1 MPEIDEPNAEVD
13 VESVVDPNVAS
24 GDDAAEANTEA
35 EKLFLEVDERT
46 KFKTPEDAK
55 KSFHE
60 AGQRIAQLT
69 PYEKAV
75 KRYGIASAEQLPT
88 LLDELIAFR
97 EAKEAAAKAPK
108 AEPKAEPQNLSKEDK
123 EIREYLKKVA
133 PELGFVSK
141 TEIDALKAEL
151 TELKSGVSGQS
162 EARVQ
167 SLIEE
172 GQSTVAS
179 YLADAKIDDPSG
191 KKALVIETLVRAAIE
206 GDRTGDLERRFFQGG
221 REMKALLKE
230 LSDQAIESL
239 GWTPSVDTTKPN
251 AAAAHALSKGKQIVV
266 NKTLPKADSA
276 SKGAPGAKP
285 KQSTRVDHIR
295 DLGDKAWEEFQAA
308 LK

>member
-1 MPEIDEPNAEVD
+1 MSEIDQDNPEVD
-13 VESVVDPNVAS
+13 VESAVDPNVAS

-35 EKLFLEVDERT
+35 EQLFLEVDART

-75 KRYGIASAEQLPT
+75 RRYGIASAEQLPT

-97 EAKEAAAKAPK
+97 EAKEAAEKAPK

-141 TEIDALKAEL
+141 DEIAALKAEL

-179 YLADAKIDDPSG
+179 YLADAKIDDPNG

-251 AAAAHALSKGKQIVV
+251 AAAAHALNKGKQIVV
-266 NKTLPKADSA
+266 NKTLPKADAA
-276 SKGAPGAKP
+276 SKGPGAKP